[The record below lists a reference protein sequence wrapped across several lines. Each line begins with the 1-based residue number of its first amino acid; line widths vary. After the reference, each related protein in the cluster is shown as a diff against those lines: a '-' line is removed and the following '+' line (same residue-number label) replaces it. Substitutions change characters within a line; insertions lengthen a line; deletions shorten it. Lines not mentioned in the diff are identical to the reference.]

1 MGHFDFAIMIT
12 LLTTPGIRL
21 MGAARLDRKT
31 DKEKKRRIERKRS
44 GGGRGESVAGGFWWL
59 QFDYK
64 EIMEKESGYR

>member
-1 MGHFDFAIMIT
+1 
-12 LLTTPGIRL
+12 

-31 DKEKKRRIERKRS
+31 EKEKKRGIERKRS